1 MLERKASRRAE
12 RWARRGAPW
21 LCAALL
27 APAAMAQPP
36 AADGAPPAAVT
47 VKPAAEAVAT
57 KLLELRAE
65 MRPVTI
71 QLPGDSLSGYDPAQV
86 RGAAETA
93 KRELLAQLGTD
104 QLAALRAY
112 VEASYPDASE
122 SLEVLSLRDGQRL
135 ATREST
141 EGLFDAIAEV
151 LAVLRGIDSL
161 MVELNLL
168 VTPREALVEMWPA
181 ALPKQKTAASAG
193 DTVPLYRG
201 LYAYRVTKAGFKAI
215 ESTLNLVDEAGDTL
229 ACKLYSLQDAQG
241 PYPCVFR

>member
-1 MLERKASRRAE
+1 
-12 RWARRGAPW
+12 
-21 LCAALL
+21 L

-36 AADGAPPAAVT
+36 ATDGAPPAAAVT
-47 VKPAAEAVAT
+47 VKPATEAVAA
-57 KLLELRAE
+57 KLLDLRAE

-71 QLPGDSLSGYDPAQV
+71 ELPGDSLSGYDPAQV
-86 RGAAETA
+86 QGAAETA

-104 QLAALRAY
+104 ELAALRAY

-122 SLEVLSLRDGQRL
+122 ALEVLSLRDGQRL
-135 ATREST
+135 ATPEST

-151 LAVLRGIDSL
+151 LAVLRGIDPL

-229 ACKLYSLQDAQG
+229 ACKLYPLQDPQG